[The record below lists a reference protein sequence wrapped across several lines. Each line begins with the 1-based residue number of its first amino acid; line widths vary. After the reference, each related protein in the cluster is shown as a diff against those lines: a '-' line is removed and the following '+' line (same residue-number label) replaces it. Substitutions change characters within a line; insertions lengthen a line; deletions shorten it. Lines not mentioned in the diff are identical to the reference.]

1 MRPVVPFVSSASPDE
16 RQSWREALPKALDGI
31 ADVKLFED
39 LTEDQ
44 RSEARVAI
52 VANPDPANVAAL
64 PNLVWV
70 QSLWAGVER
79 LMGELPAN
87 GPKIVRL
94 TDPQMAETMS
104 EAVLAWTLYLHRGMP
119 RYIAQQRQKVWQDH
133 ALERPQE
140 RTVGV
145 LGLGKLGAAAALR
158 MKANGFNVLGW
169 SRTEKSIEGIACR
182 HGRAGLLEVLGQ
194 SDFIVL
200 LMPLTG
206 ETRGLIG
213 QDELSA
219 CKKGTSIIN
228 FARGPIIDT
237 AALINNLDNGPLGH
251 AVLDVFDE
259 EPLPPSSPL
268 WDHDKVT
275 VLPHISAPTII
286 STASRI
292 VADNIGRYFEDGT
305 IPPAVDRD
313 RGY

>member
-31 ADVKLFED
+31 AEVKLFED

-119 RYIAQQRQKVWQDH
+119 RYIAQQRQKIWQDH

-169 SRTEKSIEGIACR
+169 SRTEKSIEGIVCR
-182 HGRAGLLEVLGQ
+182 HGRDGLLEVLGK

-200 LMPLTG
+200 LMPLTD
-206 ETRGLIG
+206 ETRGLLG

-219 CKKGTSIIN
+219 CKNGAAIIN

-237 AALINNLDNGPLGH
+237 AALINKLDNGPLGH

-268 WDHDKVT
+268 WDHYKVT

>member
-16 RQSWREALPKALDGI
+16 RQTWRAALPQALDGI
-31 ADVKLFED
+31 AAVKPFED
-39 LTEDQ
+39 LTEDE
-44 RSEARVAI
+44 RTAARVAI

-79 LMGELPAN
+79 LMSELPAD
-87 GPKIVRL
+87 GPQIVRL

-119 RYIAQQRQKVWQDH
+119 RYMAQQRQKIWQDH
-133 ALERPQE
+133 ELKSPQE

-145 LGLGKLGAAAALR
+145 LGLGKLGAASALR

-169 SRTEKSIEGIACR
+169 SRSEKAIEGIVCR
-182 HGRAGLLEVLGQ
+182 HGRDGLLEVLGQ

-200 LMPLTG
+200 LMPLTD

-213 QDELSA
+213 QEELSA
-219 CKKGTSIIN
+219 CKKGASIIN

-237 AALINNLDNGPLGH
+237 AALIRALDNGPLDH

-275 VLPHISAPTII
+275 VLPHITAPTGI
-286 STASRI
+286 SSTSRI

-305 IPPAVDRD
+305 VPPAVDRE

>member
-31 ADVKLFED
+31 ADVKPFED

-44 RSEARVAI
+44 RAEARVAI

-104 EAVLAWTLYLHRGMP
+104 EAVLAWTLYLHRGML
-119 RYIAQQRQKVWQDH
+119 RYIAQQRQKIWQDH

-169 SRTEKSIEGIACR
+169 SRTEKSIEGIVCR
-182 HGRAGLLEVLGQ
+182 HGRDGLLEVLGK

-200 LMPLTG
+200 LMPLTD
-206 ETRGLIG
+206 ETRGLLG

-219 CKKGTSIIN
+219 CKKGASIIN

-237 AALINNLDNGPLGH
+237 AALINTLDNGPLGH

-305 IPPAVDRD
+305 VPPAVDRD